1 MALTALRDSE
11 QSARRAAEDST
22 RLRDLLALDKTFLQQ
37 EVRGLEAKVDE
48 RVRAAEIASSKALSL
63 DLRVAQ
69 LTDQLLTLQLN
80 ARSGFDDR
88 MEKEVLR
95 LREDSARE
103 MEAMKTVSRD
113 IVDRE
118 NRVLKEAKQA
128 LDSECSQLRRRN
140 DALSETASGLRQEL
154 SAMSSDKSE
163 EVSELRAEL
172 KVKIFE
178 LASLGVKYE
187 VCGKWS
193 VDLCCHHHFCSGTH
207 ESNATAGVAAGH
219 LTAGVE
225 HAQVSA

>member
-1 MALTALRDSE
+1 MALSALTDSE

-22 RLRDLLALDKTFLQQ
+22 RLRDLLALDKAFLQQ
-37 EVRGLEAKVDE
+37 EARSLEAKLDE
-48 RVRAAEIASSKALSL
+48 KVRVAEIASSKALSL

-88 MEKEVLR
+88 LEREVLR
-95 LREDSARE
+95 LREDSTRE

-128 LDSECSQLRRRN
+128 LDSECAQLRRRN

-154 SAMSSDKSE
+154 SALSSDKSG

-172 KVKIFE
+172 KVKTFE
-178 LASLGVKYE
+178 LTSLGVNYE
-187 VCGKWS
+187 VR
-193 VDLCCHHHFCSGTH
+193 
-207 ESNATAGVAAGH
+207 
-219 LTAGVE
+219 
-225 HAQVSA
+225 